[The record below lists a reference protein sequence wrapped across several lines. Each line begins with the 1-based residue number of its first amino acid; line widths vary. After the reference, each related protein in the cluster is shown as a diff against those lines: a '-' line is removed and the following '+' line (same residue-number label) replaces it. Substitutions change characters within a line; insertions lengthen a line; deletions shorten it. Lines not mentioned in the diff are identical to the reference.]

1 MGLEHVGLDQ
11 TALDK
16 LGIDQSA
23 IHRQNV
29 TCIPFELFTCTFML
43 NLHKIVL

>member
-29 TCIPFELFTCTFML
+29 TLYSI
-43 NLHKIVL
+43 